1 MKSGHVASQL
11 LNAVRT
17 MKLWMPP
24 GHYYSPI
31 SSVADA
37 ARARAQRAGLELND
51 AYDLHAAEQVELA
64 DVLGP
69 KWAEFSKSWCRYNPK
84 NSWYGLSDGA
94 VYYSML
100 TTLRPKRVVEVG
112 SGFSSAIALDVRDQ
126 ELPNLELTFIE
137 PHPSRLLKVLKES
150 DNRSATIHRNAIQDV
165 PVELFDVLNKDD
177 ILFIDS
183 THVSKSGS
191 DVNWLFFRVL
201 PRLKPGV
208 IVHIHDIFFPFEYI
222 DSWLTQRR
230 SWNESYL
237 LLSFLSYNDAFQI
250 MFFNSWIWQKRPEVV
265 RRYLPEGTNDEPG
278 SIWLRRVA

>member
-1 MKSGHVASQL
+1 
-11 LNAVRT
+11 
-17 MKLWMPP
+17 
-24 GHYYSPI
+24 
-31 SSVADA
+31 
-37 ARARAQRAGLELND
+37 
-51 AYDLHAAEQVELA
+51 
-64 DVLGP
+64 
-69 KWAEFSKSWCRYNPK
+69 
-84 NSWYGLSDGA
+84 
-94 VYYSML
+94 ML